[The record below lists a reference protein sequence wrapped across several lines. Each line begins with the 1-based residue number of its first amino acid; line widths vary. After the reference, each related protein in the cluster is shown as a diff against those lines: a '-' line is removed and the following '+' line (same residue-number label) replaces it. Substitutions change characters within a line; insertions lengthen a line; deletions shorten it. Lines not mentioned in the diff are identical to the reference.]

1 LWQPL
6 RAEERQRKPN
16 GMDLAQWHAF
26 GAFMDI
32 PRESKAREKKI
43 RRIIL
48 ITIGLVSVL
57 AITLGLSRLKP
68 AAPSVDRSTVWIDTV
83 KRGAM
88 IRQIRGTGTLVPT
101 VIQWIPSVTDAR
113 VDRVLVL
120 PGSQVKADT
129 VLLELNNPELVLAMR
144 DAELQLKAG
153 VADLEAQRVKLE
165 NDHMDQMAAAAAV
178 KSEYLEAKLKAEADE
193 SLAKEG
199 LVAELN
205 LKISRAKA
213 EEMATRNDIEE
224 KRLQINDASLKAQMV
239 VQQARV
245 DQLRAQYQLKH
256 DQVDGL
262 RVRAGV
268 DGVLQQLPV
277 QVGQR
282 VTPGTTLAKVAQP
295 EHLKAE
301 LKIAETQAKDIQI
314 GQTASVDTRNGVIA
328 GHVIRVD
335 PAVQNGTVTVD
346 VGLDGTLPK
355 GARPDLTVDGTVEL
369 DRLQDVLYVGR
380 PTSGQE
386 NDVVGL
392 FKLNEGGATRVKVK
406 LGKSSVN
413 TIEILDGLRV
423 GDQVILSDMS
433 AWDAYDRIRL
443 K

>member
-1 LWQPL
+1 
-6 RAEERQRKPN
+6 
-16 GMDLAQWHAF
+16 
-26 GAFMDI
+26 MDI

-43 RRIIL
+43 RRAIL
-48 ITIGLVSVL
+48 IVIGLVSVL

-88 IRQIRGTGTLVPT
+88 IRQVRGTGTLVPT
-101 VIQWIPSVTDAR
+101 VIQWIPSATDAR
-113 VDRVLVL
+113 VDRILVL
-120 PGSQVKADT
+120 PGTQVKADT
-129 VLLELNNPELVLAMR
+129 VLLELSNPELVLALR

-153 VADLEAQRVKLE
+153 EAELQAQHVKLE
-165 NDHMDQMAAAAAV
+165 NDHMDQVAAAAAV
-178 KSEYLEAKLKAEADE
+178 KSEYLEAKLRAEADE
-193 SLAKEG
+193 ALAKEG
-199 LVAELN
+199 LVADLA

-213 EEMATRNDIEE
+213 EEMATRNDIED
-224 KRLQINDASLKAQMV
+224 KRLEINDASLKAQMV
-239 VQQARV
+239 VQQAHV
-245 DQLRAQYQLKH
+245 DQLRAQYQLKR

-282 VTPGTTLAKVAQP
+282 VTPGTTMAKVAQP

-314 GQTASVDTRNGVIA
+314 GQTASVDTHNGVIA

-346 VGLDGTLPK
+346 VGLDGIMPK

-369 DRLQDVLYVGR
+369 DRLQDVMYVGR

-392 FKLNEGGATRVKVK
+392 FKLDEEGATRVKVK